1 MQSAG
6 GARVV
11 TLFPCTCKQRHQRG
25 LLEGLVMQ
33 IIRAQLWHITSKDN
47 SSETRRA
54 EDALGD
60 DVPLS
65 SLALALRIRL

>member
-33 IIRAQLWHITSKDN
+33 TIRAQLWHITSKDN

-54 EDALGD
+54 DALGD

>member
-1 MQSAG
+1 
-6 GARVV
+6 
-11 TLFPCTCKQRHQRG
+11 
-25 LLEGLVMQ
+25 MQ